1 MSIKPKEFPPQN
13 QSKQPGKEHQMQPEP
28 EYIRKDY
35 KGSEKLLGKVALITG
50 GDSGIGRSVAIHF
63 AREGADLAIVYLD
76 EDKDAEETKTLV
88 EKEGKKCL
96 LLRGDVRDE
105 SFCLEAVK
113 KTNTEYGKIHI
124 LINNAAVQFPKDDVE
139 EISAEQFET
148 TFQNNIFPFY
158 YFSKAAL
165 PYFNQ
170 ESTIINT
177 TSVTAFRGSSHL
189 IDYSS
194 TKGAILS
201 FTKSMAKNL
210 MEKGIR
216 VNAVAPGPIWTPLIP
231 SSFEDVSKF
240 GQNSLMGRAGQPS
253 EVAPSYV
260 FLASKDAAYITGQVI
275 HVNGGQYI
283 GN

>member
-1 MSIKPKEFPPQN
+1 MSTKPKEFPPQN

-28 EYIRKDY
+28 EYIRKGY
-35 KGSEKLLGKVALITG
+35 KGSEKLLGRVALITG

-76 EDKDAEETKTLV
+76 EDKDAEKTKTLV

-96 LLRGDVRDE
+96 LLRGDVRNE

-139 EISAEQFET
+139 EISAEQFKI

-165 PYFNQ
+165 PYFDQ